1 MKLKKL
7 SLKMPKGYSKSI
19 HASVLILT
27 LFGLMMIVSATAN
40 VNSLEWTRL
49 VMVIVKESFFIVVS
63 YIMMVTIARNFS
75 LQRLKKLYLPILVFT
90 MGALL
95 ATQFFG
101 PVNGAKAWIHLGVAS
116 IQPSEFAKITV
127 ILVLAH
133 SLGERERSKE
143 GFWDLA
149 AHPMTM
155 IMIMSLIVLFPQG
168 DLGTAMI
175 MLLIAL
181 LTLLVFANSKLQKVQ
196 TLFLL
201 LFVIYIVL
209 IILLNNQAVLDFLDA
224 IPFPDRMHYM
234 INRIKTSANPFLDR
248 YNAGAQIFNGLAAFV
263 SGGLWGVGYGKGFLK
278 FSFIYAAESDSIL
291 AVIVEELGVIF
302 GFMPIVLFYGVIF
315 YQLMK
320 YTFLVKSEK
329 DKAILVGTLSYFFI
343 HFLLNVGGVTAL
355 IPLTGVPLL
364 FISAGG
370 SSRMAVMIAI
380 GLSQNVI
387 ARYRSS
393 QPKELS

>member
-75 LQRLKKLYLPILVFT
+75 LQRLKKLYVPILVFT

-155 IMIMSLIVLFPQG
+155 ITIMSLIVLFPQG